1 MRNHDSNIIK
11 VRNWRIVAF
20 ILAVLLAY
28 SIAGHNDR
36 RMEATEACGAHL
48 KYSSA
53 LLAGR
58 EE

>member
-1 MRNHDSNIIK
+1 MRDQSTHIK
-11 VRNWRIVAF
+11 IRNWRIVAF

-28 SIAGHNDR
+28 SVLGNNDR
-36 RMEATEACGAHL
+36 RMEATEACGYHL

-53 LLAGR
+53 LLASR